1 MANVTRNFIK
11 GKMNKMVDERI
22 VPNGEYIDA
31 LNVRM
36 GSSEGSEIGVIENTK
51 GNVVLTNLQY
61 DGTEL
66 STDAR
71 CIGAFDDG
79 AK

>member
-31 LNVRM
+31 LNARM
-36 GSSEGSEIGVIENTK
+36 GSSEGSEIGVLKTLRGI
-51 GNVVLTNLQY
+51 
-61 DGTEL
+61 
-66 STDAR
+66 
-71 CIGAFDDG
+71 
-79 AK
+79 